1 MYPMYAYS
9 KKYDADSIILL
20 YPLSDNVS
28 RNGIKYV
35 SDDNVNVYVSFIDL
49 RNSDSSIAN
58 LIAKV
63 C

>member
-28 RNGIKYV
+28 RDGIKYV

-49 RNSDSSIAN
+49 RNYDSSIAN